1 MRLSMSASPRK
12 PCSSTRT
19 QSSGSTFTI
28 RWSWLLP
35 TQNVTGVVELST
47 NTVRML
53 VSDGIRYCTD
63 LPVLGSSRTTRSVLI
78 VEAQSSP
85 FLSKLARYGYV
96 NGGRLYSA
104 RYFSV
109 LVSNSATLLVR
120 YSVTRMRSWLSICM
134 RRARAFGVGVA
145 YHVTS
150 LVFASSLPRWPSVNS
165 AIHRLFLESAMT

>member
-1 MRLSMSASPRK
+1 MYTSSSAQRLGAYRDAPGPRV
-12 PCSSTRT
+12 T

-35 TQNVTGVVELST
+35 TQNVTGLVELST

-85 FLSKLARYGYV
+85 FLSKLARYGNVY
-96 NGGRLYSA
+96 GGR
-104 RYFSV
+104 
-109 LVSNSATLLVR
+109 
-120 YSVTRMRSWLSICM
+120 
-134 RRARAFGVGVA
+134 
-145 YHVTS
+145 
-150 LVFASSLPRWPSVNS
+150 
-165 AIHRLFLESAMT
+165 

>member
-1 MRLSMSASPRK
+1 MASRLLLDARRALGSGAALTVFLVARALPNA
-12 PCSSTRT
+12 RT
-19 QSSGSTFTI
+19 IRVAESQSSGSTFTI

-85 FLSKLARYGYV
+85 FLSKLARYGNVYS
-96 NGGRLYSA
+96 GRLYSVN
-104 RYFSV
+104 FSV
-109 LVSNSATLLVR
+109 LVSNSAALLVR
-120 YSVTRMRSWLSICM
+120 YSVTR
-134 RRARAFGVGVA
+134 
-145 YHVTS
+145 
-150 LVFASSLPRWPSVNS
+150 
-165 AIHRLFLESAMT
+165 